1 MSVLWNEYRKFS
13 VDIKG
18 IPVKSLLFLYIMT
31 KIRYKKIES
40 WQDEALQQLHLFIH
54 TSHPENL
61 HKARVL
67 MKKILASAK
76 LLSHLTGKGNNF
88 FKEWKHISSLAGE
101 VRSAGIVNEHL
112 FHYPKLNDF
121 KISEKVIAGRVRT
134 LQKRFIK
141 SRKFLEESRMELSAT
156 MKKID
161 TKDLVKF
168 LNKQMSKFAECINTL
183 PETTQW
189 HRSRIHLKRVMY
201 LSSLLTT
208 KQYFGLKVDV
218 RHPFFDQL
226 QEELG
231 QWHDLTDLRQ
241 HIIDGKLTPPRKR
254 KLLLLLSPVLLKKE
268 KRIQHQWKK
277 IRNSGLVSEFDES

>member
-1 MSVLWNEYRKFS
+1 
-13 VDIKG
+13 
-18 IPVKSLLFLYIMT
+18 MT

-40 WQDEALQQLHLFIH
+40 WQDEALQQLNLFIH

-61 HKARVL
+61 HEARVM

-76 LLSHLTGKGNNF
+76 LHSHITGKRNSC
-88 FKEWKHISSLAGE
+88 FKEWKTISSLAGE
-101 VRSAGIVNEHL
+101 VRLTGIINKLL
-112 FHYPKLNDF
+112 FHYPSLGDL
-121 KISEKVIAGRVRT
+121 KISEKVIAGRMRA

-141 SRKFLEESRMELSAT
+141 SRKFLEESRVELSAS
-156 MKKID
+156 MKKIQA
-161 TKDLVKF
+161 KDLVKF
-168 LNKQMSKFAECINTL
+168 LNNQLSKSVECINTP
-183 PETTQW
+183 PETTGW
-189 HRSRIHLKRVMY
+189 HKSRIHLKRVMY

-241 HIIDGKLTPPRKR
+241 HIITGKLTSSRKR
-254 KLLLLLSPVLLKKE
+254 KLLLLMNPILLKKE
-268 KRIQHQWKK
+268 KRIQRQWKK
-277 IRNSGLVSEFDES
+277 ITNSGLVSEFDES